1 MLQLKFEV
9 HALGF
14 KDAIRHVQIC
24 MPQATMNELDVC
36 VCVCLYLYTYTHI
49 HISYFKKKNE
59 PTLKAFFA
67 RLFQIKL
74 FSIYRLAK
82 IFFVSFLS

>member
-36 VCVCLYLYTYTHI
+36 VCVCVCVCIFIYIYTHT
-49 HISYFKKKNE
+49 YN
-59 PTLKAFFA
+59 
-67 RLFQIKL
+67 LF
-74 FSIYRLAK
+74 
-82 IFFVSFLS
+82 